1 MPLPSNLV
9 PKLGSFAEF
18 IISPSFVWIWCGL
31 IGIYATKWLVNLYW
45 ESAKIKSNLKE
56 ALKMLSSFKNTGEMI
71 ENFNTLH
78 GKFIQLN
85 TLTKP
90 WQAYQHSL
98 LKIFAEPSKDGDKE
112 SRASQYKA
120 IRATRD
126 SADFFCPQSII
137 NASIDQKLYSAIPN
151 HLSGMGIL
159 GTFCGL
165 SCGIYLARHGLA
177 GGAMH
182 EIQHGLSQLL
192 SGASLAF
199 WTSIVGIFTS
209 ILFSRIERTRVKSM
223 VDLITKLNHAF
234 SGLIS
239 TVSLEQLSNK
249 QLSQNYQQNLNLEKI
264 VQSLKVIYQDRAETN
279 ERILKQ
285 IAKDFHDTL
294 TESSGKEI
302 KYIATAFQKIHEGL
316 RETKDALNS
325 SGKYLL
331 ESVEASTKMF
341 KKNLHELS
349 HQFQSNFHLTNE
361 GVQQTF
367 KESAKEINIA
377 LNKSALEMSDAIKKP
392 ANELGQSF
400 KVLQQQIQTTGE
412 NLTKTSERNA
422 ENSKKVMETHAKLCE
437 FINPLIHAAHA
448 ISKSCNEAQTSLN
461 LSSSAAIKITEA
473 VKQMDHINKQ
483 TKDSWESYCKRFEGV
498 DQNLNHIFQ
507 QTNTSLQSYSEKVKG
522 FTSELDKHMS
532 KGVVTLAGAVG
543 DLNQAITGL
552 PEAIKSV
559 RKNTVNISEKD
570 KVIYPQTRA

>member
-1 MPLPSNLV
+1 MPLPSNMV
-9 PKLGSFAEF
+9 SKLGGFAEF
-18 IISPSFVWIWCGL
+18 IISPSFVWIWCGF
-31 IGIYATKWLVNLYW
+31 IGIYAVKWLSQLYW
-45 ESAKIKSNLKE
+45 KSATIKSNLKDV
-56 ALKMLSSFKNTGEMI
+56 LKLLSSFKNTGEMI
-71 ENFNTLH
+71 ENFNTVH
-78 GKFIQLN
+78 GKFILTS

-90 WQAYQHSL
+90 WQAYQQSL
-98 LKIFAEPSKDGDKE
+98 LKIFAEPNKENGESKT
-112 SRASQYKA
+112 AQYKT

-126 SADFFCPQSII
+126 SADFFCPQAII
-137 NASIDQKLYSAIPN
+137 YPNIDQKLYAAIPN
-151 HLSGMGIL
+151 QLSGMGIL

-182 EIQHGLSQLL
+182 EIQHGLAQLL

-209 ILFSRIERTRVKSM
+209 ILFSRIERNRMAGM
-223 VDLITKLNHAF
+223 VDLIAKLNHTF
-234 SGLIS
+234 SGLIH
-239 TVSLEQLSNK
+239 TISLEQLTNK
-249 QLSQNYQQNLNLEKI
+249 QLSQNHQQNINLEKI
-264 VQSLKVIYQDRAETN
+264 VQSLKIIYQDRADAN
-279 ERILKQ
+279 ERVLKQ
-285 IAKDFHDTL
+285 IAKEFHDTL

-302 KYIATAFQKIHEGL
+302 KYIATAFQKINEGL

-349 HQFQSNFHLTNE
+349 HQFQSNFHMTNE
-361 GVQQTF
+361 SVQQTF
-367 KESAKEINIA
+367 KDSAKDINSS
-377 LNKSALEMSDAIKKP
+377 LKKTALEMSDSIKKP
-392 ANELGQSF
+392 AQELGQSF
-400 KVLQQQIQTTGE
+400 KVLQQQIQITGD
-412 NLTKTSERNA
+412 NLAKTSEQNT
-422 ENSKKVMETHAKLCE
+422 ENTKKVMESHAKLSE

-448 ISKSCNEAQTSLN
+448 IAKACNEAQASLN
-461 LSSSAAIKITEA
+461 QSSSAAVKISEA

-507 QTNTSLQSYSEKVKG
+507 QTNTSLHSYSEKVKG
-522 FTSELDKHMS
+522 FTSELDNHMS
-532 KGVVTLAGAVG
+532 KGMVTLAGAVG

-559 RKNTVNISEKD
+559 RKTTIGINEKE
-570 KVIYPQTRA
+570 KVTYPDTRV

>member
-1 MPLPSNLV
+1 MPLPSNMV
-9 PKLGSFAEF
+9 SKLGGFAEF
-18 IISPSFVWIWCGL
+18 IISPSFVWIWCGF
-31 IGIYATKWLVNLYW
+31 IGLYALKWLTNLYW
-45 ESAKIKSNLKE
+45 KSSKIKSHLRDVLKVL
-56 ALKMLSSFKNTGEMI
+56 ASFKNTGEMI
-71 ENFNTLH
+71 ENFNTVH
-78 GKFIQLN
+78 GRFIQSS
-85 TLTKP
+85 TLTTP

-98 LKIFAEPSKDGDKE
+98 LKIFAEQNKE
-112 SRASQYKA
+112 SGNVSKAAQYKA

-126 SADFFCPQSII
+126 SSEFFCPQTII
-137 NASIDQKLYSAIPN
+137 YPSIDQKLYAAIPN

-182 EIQHGLSQLL
+182 EIQHGLAQLL

-209 ILFSRIERTRVKSM
+209 IVFSRIERNRMAGM
-223 VDLITKLNHAF
+223 VDLIAKLNHTF
-234 SGLIS
+234 GGLIQTIS
-239 TVSLEQLSNK
+239 IEQLTNK
-249 QLSQNYQQNLNLEKI
+249 QLSQNHQQNINLEKI
-264 VQSLKVIYQDRAETN
+264 VQSLKIIYQDRADAN
-279 ERILKQ
+279 EKVLKQ
-285 IAKDFHDTL
+285 IAKEFHDTL

-331 ESVEASTKMF
+331 DSVEASTKMF

-361 GVQQTF
+361 SVQQTF
-367 KESAKEINIA
+367 KDSAKDIHIS
-377 LNKSALEMSDAIKKP
+377 LQKSAFEMSDAIRKP
-392 ANELGQSF
+392 AHELGQSF
-400 KVLQQQIQTTGE
+400 KILQQQIQITGE
-412 NLTKTSERNA
+412 NISKTSEQNA
-422 ENSKKVMETHAKLCE
+422 ENTKKVMESHAKLSE

-448 ISKSCNEAQTSLN
+448 ISKACNEAQASLN
-461 LSSSAAIKITEA
+461 MSSSAAIKISEA
-473 VKQMDHINKQ
+473 VKHMDQINRQ
-483 TKDSWESYCKRFEGV
+483 TKNSWEAYCKRFEGV

-507 QTNTSLQSYSEKVKG
+507 QTNTSLHSYSEKVKG

-543 DLNQAITGL
+543 DLNQAITSL

-559 RKNTVNISEKD
+559 RKNAINLNEKE
-570 KVIYPQTRA
+570 KITYPDTRV